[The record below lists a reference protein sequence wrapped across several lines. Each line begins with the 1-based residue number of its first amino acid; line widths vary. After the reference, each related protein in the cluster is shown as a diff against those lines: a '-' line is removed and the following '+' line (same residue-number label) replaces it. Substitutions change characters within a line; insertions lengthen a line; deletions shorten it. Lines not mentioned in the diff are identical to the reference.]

1 MIGFKTLRA
10 LYDWHETHPT
20 VKDVVEIMLA
30 GIWPT
35 DRDLIITRIAE
46 RTPEQKT
53 EVHTDG
59 PPHRAIDFRISHV
72 PFQTAQRATDR
83 LNEIFIYDPERP
95 AMQVAL
101 LHDAG
106 SGNHLHIQVH
116 ANTTRRPVTMSTT

>member
-1 MIGFKTLRA
+1 MIVFKTIRA
-10 LYDWHETHPT
+10 LDDWHDTHPT
-20 VKDVVEIMLA
+20 AKDVVGIMLA

-35 DRDLIITRIAE
+35 DRDLIVTRIAE
-46 RTPEQKT
+46 RDANQKT

-83 LNEIFIYDPERP
+83 INEIFIYDPERP

-106 SGNHLHIQVH
+106 SGNHLHVQVH
-116 ANTTRRPVTMSTT
+116 ANTSRRPLPMETA